1 MLYTKRRGTVTIATA
16 PLFLYAY
23 SVNSA
28 QLSVNKQS
36 STVNK

>member
-1 MLYTKRRGTVTIATA
+1 MLHQRRGTVTIATA

-23 SVNSA
+23 SINSA